1 MNCEPCISTL
11 TGTVL
16 NLKPD
21 EIIIDVCNYY
31 NENIDLVLS
40 KRRDLNL
47 VTIRHKIFDLL
58 YSNFD
63 NKISLKVIGELLG
76 NRDHSTVINGIKC
89 VKTYCQV
96 YADYRF
102 EYQKLHM
109 KIYGSL
115 KYFKH

>member
-11 TGTVL
+11 TGTII
-16 NLKPD
+16 NFNPNN
-21 EIIIDVCNYY
+21 IIIEVCNYY
-31 NENIDLVLS
+31 ELS
-40 KRRDLNL
+40 FEKVTGKKRDLPL

-63 NKISLKVIGELLG
+63 NKLSLKVIGELLG
-76 NRDHSTVINGIKC
+76 NRDHSTVINGLKA
-89 VKTYCQV
+89 VKTFCEIYP
-96 YADYRF
+96 DYRL
-102 EYQKLHM
+102 EYQKLHI

>member
-11 TGTVL
+11 TGTVV
-16 NLKPD
+16 NSNPND
-21 EIIIDVCNYY
+21 IIIDVCNYY
-31 NENIDLVLS
+31 NEDYNQVIS
-40 KRRDLNL
+40 KKRDLQF

-63 NKISLKVIGELLG
+63 NKLSLKVIGEMLG
-76 NRDHSTVINGIKC
+76 NRDHTTVINGLKA
-89 VKTYCQV
+89 VKTYCEV
-96 YADYRF
+96 YTDYRS
-102 EYQKLHM
+102 EYQKLHI